1 MASGFLVFLW
11 LATGYMLS
19 VYFLAK
25 RGLLAKW
32 GMGLWG
38 PAVMLKTTRGR
49 DTIEKLAKPRKFW
62 NVFSDVGMVVTL
74 VLMVVLVGFL
84 IFIVP
89 FLTRVPASAAP
100 RASEILAIPG
110 INPLIPLWYGLV
122 ALVIAIV
129 IHEFAHG
136 ILARANDLKVK
147 SLGLLFL
154 VVPIGAF
161 VEPDEEELKGAKK
174 RRRMRVYAAGVSA
187 NLATALVFGL
197 LFSGVV
203 MASTEPVT
211 EGVGI
216 VAVVAESP
224 AHNESIERGWVLTAI
239 DGLSVSSSMDFQR
252 HMCGKEPGEEVR
264 LSFHQRGE
272 RTVTLADR
280 ADFEGT
286 DTAGIPM
293 KPEQNRFCPQEY
305 NQTFIHKGFLGVQNF
320 DIGGFRALM
329 VNPLQDGFA
338 FVSYVSL
345 PFTFTTFAP
354 PVTDWFDAPFHA
366 PTFWVIANV
375 LYWIFWISLMLG
387 LTNALPAVP
396 LDGGALFRDVADSV
410 IRKVRPGL
418 QGAARE
424 RAVRITSTSASLL
437 VLGLILAQ
445 LIVPRLGLA
454 G

>member
-11 LATGYMLS
+11 LATAYMLL

-32 GMGLWG
+32 GLGLWG

-49 DTIEKLAKPRKFW
+49 DTIERLAKPRKFW
-62 NVFSDVGMVVTL
+62 NVFSDAGMAVTL
-74 VLMVVLVGFL
+74 LLMVVLVGFL

-89 FLTRVPASAAP
+89 FLTRVPSSAAP

-154 VVPIGAF
+154 IVPIGAF
-161 VEPDEEELKGAKK
+161 VEPDEEELKATKK

-187 NLATALVFGL
+187 NLATALLFGL

-216 VAVVAESP
+216 VAVVAGSP
-224 AHNESIERGWVLTAI
+224 ARNESVEPGWVLTAI
-239 DGLSVSSSMDFQR
+239 DGLSVSSSTDFQR
-252 HMCGKEPGEEVR
+252 RMCGKEPGEEVR
-264 LSFHQRGE
+264 LSFHKRGE

-280 ADFEGT
+280 ADFESS
-286 DTAGIPM
+286 TAAPREN
-293 KPEQNRFCPQEY
+293 PVCPQEVGEA
-305 NQTFIHKGFLGVQNF
+305 FLHKGFLGVQHF
-320 DIGGFRALM
+320 DIGGFRSLM

-338 FVSYVSL
+338 FVSYISL
-345 PFTFTTFAP
+345 PFTFTTFAS
-354 PVTDWFDAPFHA
+354 PVTDWLEAPFHA
-366 PTFWVIANV
+366 PTFWVVANV

-410 IRKVRPGL
+410 IRRVRPGL
-418 QGAARE
+418 AKAARE

-437 VLGLILAQ
+437 ILGLILAQ
-445 LIVPRLGLA
+445 LVVPRLGLA